1 MDIYVPSLYS
11 AHTLIVP
18 DSEGFIY
25 NKTIIEKIL
34 SRYKKTIY
42 TANSGTPILES
53 LYPSNNGNEF
63 DINLSSLSNC
73 EIYLHYG

>member
-1 MDIYVPSLYS
+1 MDIYEPSLYS

-18 DSEGFIY
+18 DSKDFIY
-25 NKTIIEKIL
+25 NKIIIEKNH
-34 SRYKKTIY
+34 SRYKNTIY
-42 TANSGTPILES
+42 TAISGTPILES

-73 EIYLHYG
+73 EIYLLYR